1 MDASLTITRRGLQ
14 QMTQK
19 SAKKQLQLTTKEIER
34 TLLKRLRPYDKLSF
48 LEQFAMFMG
57 KAQVLEL
64 GLKQLLARRY
74 GCDFDQM
81 ERWAL
86 GRTAIELKQRGVRKD
101 FIDLL
106 ESLVERRNFVAH
118 ELLAGDALIKLLTGR
133 STRAARRS
141 LQHAIYE
148 LERILLLHD
157 WLGEHAA
164 WALTR
169 KPTHSVD

>member
-1 MDASLTITRRGLQ
+1 
-14 QMTQK
+14 
-19 SAKKQLQLTTKEIER
+19 
-34 TLLKRLRPYDKLSF
+34 
-48 LEQFAMFMG
+48 MFMG

-81 ERWAL
+81 ERWTL
-86 GRTAIELKQRGVRKD
+86 GRTAMELKQRGVRKD

-148 LERILLLHD
+148 LEQILLLHD
-157 WLGEHAA
+157 WLEEHSA
-164 WALTR
+164 WDL
-169 KPTHSVD
+169 KPTHSVDGCGGSPASHDASARTAMPVLRPSTGK